1 MAFNIDDLRANLNLG
16 GARPTLFDVVVT
28 NKIDGSA
35 DQKMMFTCKAA
46 QLPAATVGTIEA
58 PYFGRKVK
66 LAGDKTFAEWTV
78 TVIND
83 EDFAVRN
90 AMETWHQAINSH
102 LPNLRE
108 GGATSAPATYKS
120 QAQVRQYS
128 KDGNIIKVYEFDG
141 LWPSEVGAIDVSWE
155 SNDTL
160 EEFTVTFQYDFWTS
174 GANVNG
180 VPRIL

>member
-1 MAFNIDDLRANLNLG
+1 MAFNIDDFRANLNLG
-16 GARPTLFDVVVT
+16 GARPTLFDVLIT

-35 DQKMMFTCKAA
+35 DQKMQFTCKAA
-46 QLPAATVGTIEA
+46 QLPAATLGTIEG

-83 EDFAVRN
+83 EDFLVRN
-90 AMETWHQAINSH
+90 AMEAWHQAINSH

-120 QAQVRQYS
+120 QAQVRQYG
-128 KDGNIIKVYEFDG
+128 KDGALIKTYNFDG

-160 EEFTVTFQYDFWTS
+160 EEFTVTFQYDFWES
-174 GANVNG
+174 GANIGG